1 MRRWFGPF
9 GVLLLP
15 AVVAFVLL
23 FLAPSLWVAW
33 ISVSEPQPGFGNY
46 VKLFASAGA
55 MRVFSSTLYFAFWS
69 TVISVLAAYVMAYTI
84 CHVGNR
90 SQSLLLLLLVY
101 SLWVSALIRAL
112 AWLILL
118 TDQGILNRLL
128 QDIGLT
134 RSPLRLAYSDIGVLI
149 GMVHFLLPVCTLSL
163 VGSFRGIDQSCVRAA
178 RGLGAGPARAFRH
191 VFLPLSIPGV
201 VSATSLTFVLALGF
215 YIVPSLLG
223 GGRRTVIAEFISQE
237 VLEHGNWSLPSAA
250 AIILVVITVL
260 AVAIGSRVAS
270 GRRYE
275 AA

>member
-1 MRRWFGPF
+1 VRRLFGPF
-9 GVLLLP
+9 GILLLP
-15 AVVAFVLL
+15 AAIAFALL

-33 ISVSEPQPGFGNY
+33 VSVSEPRLGFDNY
-46 VKLFASAGA
+46 VKLFTSAGA

-69 TVISVLAAYVMAYTI
+69 TVISVAAAYVLAYTI
-84 CHVGNR
+84 CHVGSR

-118 TDQGILNRLL
+118 TDQGIFNRLL
-128 QDIGLT
+128 QDAGLIE
-134 RSPLRLAYSDIGVLI
+134 SPLRLAHSDIGVLI

-163 VGSFRGIDQSCVRAA
+163 VSSFRGIDQVCIRAA
-178 RGLGAGPARAFRH
+178 RGLGAGPVRAFRY
-191 VFLPLSIPGV
+191 VFVPLSIPGV

-223 GGRRTVIAEFISQE
+223 GGRRTVVAEFISQE

-250 AIILVVITVL
+250 AIVLVVVTVL
-260 AVAIGSRVAS
+260 AVAVGSRVAG

-275 AA
+275 VA